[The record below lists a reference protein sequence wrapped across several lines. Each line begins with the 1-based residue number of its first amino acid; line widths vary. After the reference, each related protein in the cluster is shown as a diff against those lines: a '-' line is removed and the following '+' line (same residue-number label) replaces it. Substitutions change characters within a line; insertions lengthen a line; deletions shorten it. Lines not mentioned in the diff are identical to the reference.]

1 MGVQD
6 QVSLLRKIE
15 LFANVD
21 ESHLKVLAFATER
34 VTIRAGEMLI
44 RQGDDAVAAFVIV
57 NGEAE
62 AFIGDQDTTTRF
74 MDVDRNAFVGEMA
87 MLSDQN
93 YAASVRATSEIEA
106 LRITRELFFRVID
119 EFPEMAREV
128 MEVVSR
134 RLDGTLADLNVISHN
149 LAESKH

>member
-1 MGVQD
+1 MSVQD

-62 AFIGDQDTTTRF
+62 AFIGDQDTTSRF

-93 YAASVRATSEIEA
+93 YAASVRATSDIEA

-134 RLDGTLADLNVISHN
+134 RLDGTLDDLNGISRD
-149 LAESKH
+149 LAGSKY

>member
-1 MGVQD
+1 MSVQE
-6 QVSLLRKIE
+6 QVTLLRKIE

-34 VTIRAGEMLI
+34 VMIRAGEMLI

-57 NGEAE
+57 DGEAE
-62 AFIGDQDTTTRF
+62 AFIGDQDTTTKF
-74 MDVDRNAFVGEMA
+74 MDVERNVFVGEMA
-87 MLSDQN
+87 MLSDQS
-93 YAASVRATSEIEA
+93 YAASVRATSDVEA

-134 RLDGTLADLNVISHN
+134 RLDGTLDDLNRVRQD
-149 LAESKH
+149 LAGSKA

>member
-1 MGVQD
+1 MSVQD

-15 LFANVD
+15 LFASVD

-34 VTIRAGEMLI
+34 VVIRAGEMLI

-57 NGEAE
+57 DGEAE
-62 AFIGDQDTTTRF
+62 AFIGDQDTTTKF
-74 MDVDRNAFVGEMA
+74 MDVERNVFVGEMA

-93 YAASVRATSEIEA
+93 YAASVRATSDVEA

-134 RLDGTLADLNVISHN
+134 RLDGTLDDLNRVRHD
-149 LAESKH
+149 LAGSKT